1 MQKKEAIKKAT
12 VARVNKEN
20 LQTST
25 ALASSS
31 SMDSHDLKGSRIMN
45 VAELQKSIEVITSHS
60 AQCGGT
66 CTLEGES
73 MHSGLAV
80 VFRAVC
86 SKCSK
91 VFSICS
97 SPRVVTQKGK
107 KWSVN
112 LGAVLGQMSTGGGL
126 NRLNATLALL
136 DVPGMYK
143 RMFAAT
149 EALLGM
155 EMMKQLATSMQKVA
169 TEEREHAIN
178 MNSYH
183 QGIPAITVVVDGGW
197 SKRSHKHSYNA
208 KSGVAVIFGRHTKR
222 LLHLGV
228 RNKFCSVCAI
238 STNKACAIPTH
249 TCYKNWTGSSAAME
263 SDIIAEGF
271 RLSEQLYG
279 LRYMFVIGDGDSS
292 VMATICQSVLYGV
305 YVNKIEC
312 ANHACKAYRS
322 RLEALAKD
330 NPQFRGKGGL
340 TKKAIQRLTIGAR
353 MAIKMHSST
362 HNINQLRHDLRN
374 GPSHVFGDHSNC
386 TSQFCTHR
394 TTVAS
399 TTQEDST
406 DPVDNAH
413 ISSQPTTFVDQ
424 LDDIIEEEVEAASE
438 EDEHDARL
446 GGSTSVGQLPQGLF
460 SKVMACGDRL
470 VMLAPQLVSNE
481 TSNLAECYM
490 SVRCNFDGGKQ
501 YNRVQGG
508 AFQHRCNAAGLQVQH
523 GREWP
528 LSFWQETTGSPPG
541 STMTAYVKSREKQLE
556 KDRTRKQSAQ
566 YKLRRTASKRTT
578 TDNSQHHYGP
588 NSQQPDPS
596 KEELDHLCTEY
607 YSREVV
613 TCTEDAAYVEAHTRQ
628 QSEDRLWFH
637 QRRLRL
643 TASNFGKVAKRRDT
657 TLVANLVKTLLYGK
671 VFSTAATR
679 WGLSHEEDVRAAYIQ
694 YLHQQGHS
702 TVTTSSS
709 GLVIDLDEPCLAC
722 SPDGLVDIPKLADP
736 RGIYELKCPHTLAKE
751 SMTPQAAAAS
761 KKDSSVRLAQLVR

>member
-1 MQKKEAIKKAT
+1 MT
-12 VARVNKEN
+12 
-20 LQTST
+20 
-25 ALASSS
+25 
-31 SMDSHDLKGSRIMN
+31 
-45 VAELQKSIEVITSHS
+45 
-60 AQCGGT
+60 
-66 CTLEGES
+66 
-73 MHSGLAV
+73 
-80 VFRAVC
+80 
-86 SKCSK
+86 
-91 VFSICS
+91 
-97 SPRVVTQKGK
+97 
-107 KWSVN
+107 
-112 LGAVLGQMSTGGGL
+112 TGGGL

-169 TEEREHAIN
+169 TKEREHAIS

-228 RNKFCSVCAI
+228 RNKFCCVCAI

-292 VMATICQSVLYGV
+292 VMATIRQSVLYGV

-322 RLEALAKD
+322 RVEALAKN

-362 HNINQLRHDLRN
+362 HNINQLRHDLHN

-399 TTQEDST
+399 TMQEDST
-406 DPVDNAH
+406 
-413 ISSQPTTFVDQ
+413 
-424 LDDIIEEEVEAASE
+424 
-438 EDEHDARL
+438 
-446 GGSTSVGQLPQGLF
+446 
-460 SKVMACGDRL
+460 
-470 VMLAPQLVSNE
+470 
-481 TSNLAECYM
+481 ECYM
-490 SVRCNFDGGKQ
+490 SVCCNFDGGKQ

-508 AFQHRCNAAGLQVQH
+508 AFQHRCNAAGLQVRH

-528 LSFWQETTGSPPG
+528 LSFWQETTGSAPG

-556 KDRTRKQSAQ
+556 KDRTQKQSAQ
-566 YKLRRTASKRTT
+566 YKLQRTA
-578 TDNSQHHYGP
+578 
-588 NSQQPDPS
+588 
-596 KEELDHLCTEY
+596 
-607 YSREVV
+607 
-613 TCTEDAAYVEAHTRQ
+613 
-628 QSEDRLWFH
+628 
-637 QRRLRL
+637 
-643 TASNFGKVAKRRDT
+643 
-657 TLVANLVKTLLYGK
+657 
-671 VFSTAATR
+671 
-679 WGLSHEEDVRAAYIQ
+679 
-694 YLHQQGHS
+694 
-702 TVTTSSS
+702 
-709 GLVIDLDEPCLAC
+709 
-722 SPDGLVDIPKLADP
+722 
-736 RGIYELKCPHTLAKE
+736 
-751 SMTPQAAAAS
+751 
-761 KKDSSVRLAQLVR
+761 